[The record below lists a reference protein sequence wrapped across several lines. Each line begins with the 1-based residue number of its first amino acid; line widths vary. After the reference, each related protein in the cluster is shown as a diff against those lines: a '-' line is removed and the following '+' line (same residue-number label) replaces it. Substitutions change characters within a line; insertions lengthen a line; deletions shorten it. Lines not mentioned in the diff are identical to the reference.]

1 MRLYDVAVASL
12 VLRVERKWLDNLLS
26 QHDVP
31 GVSRSVQGAA
41 RQIPLRSLLIIALVR
56 DLQRQLGLGVARGLV
71 VAARLIGVS
80 HGHVRLGF
88 ALLSVDIPALE
99 RQLGDRLVDVMETI
113 VPRRRGRPLGPRRR
127 T

>member
-12 VLRVERKWLDNLLS
+12 ALRVDRKWLDNLLS

-56 DLQRQLGLGVARGLV
+56 DLQRLLGLGVARGLV
-71 VAARLIGVS
+71 VAARLVGAA
-80 HGHVRLGF
+80 HGHVRLGV
-88 ALLSVDIPALE
+88 ALLTTDISALE
-99 RQLGDRLVDVMETI
+99 RQLDDRLVDVMETI
-113 VPRRRGRPLGPRRR
+113 VPGIH
-127 T
+127 